1 MIFKQ
6 FESTDKI
13 DGKINRIS
21 SPLWPAG
28 DVSVLQSSFYTNP
41 YQTITTGSSINDLK
55 NGLYYT
61 DVYYAGEPV
70 FSVAFGNQYGS
81 GSSATDVS
89 TVKAYPSKVIYS
101 QYKNILLN
109 STDKS
114 FTFASSSATN
124 YISSSN
130 IYVMSFTTNKF
141 KDRLDEGHIQFSLSG
156 SNGVF
161 NFVDDSSSDTVL
173 DSYNI
178 VSGSIQNGVAVTYKV
193 NGSTEYSG
201 LGKIYPKN
209 GIVVLNA
216 DKVSQLVGSNLTPLL
231 EMTGSSY
238 QLNQQ
243 KIYNSIKFCSNSY
256 FQARKSEYLP
266 SKYYFV
272 RVKNQEFN
280 YSNNPTFVS
289 SLTTGKLRFTEF
301 YTDPK
306 TYITTIGLYN
316 ENNDLVAVAKT
327 SQPILKN
334 FDNECLIK
342 VRLDF

>member
-6 FESTDKI
+6 FDSTDKI
-13 DGKINRIS
+13 DGKINRVS
-21 SPLWPAG
+21 SPLWPASE
-28 DVSVLQSSFYTNP
+28 VSALQSSFYTNP
-41 YQTITTGSSINDLK
+41 YQTVSTGSNINDLK
-55 NGLYYT
+55 NGLYYY
-61 DVYYAGEPV
+61 DVYYAGEPA

-81 GSSATDVS
+81 GSSAVDVS
-89 TVKAYPSKVIYS
+89 TVKAFPSKVIYS

-109 STDKS
+109 STDVAFS
-114 FTFASSSATN
+114 FATGSSTN
-124 YISSSN
+124 YITSSN
-130 IYVMSFTTNKF
+130 IYVISFTVSKF
-141 KDRLDEGHIQFSLSG
+141 KDRLDEGHFQFSLSG

-161 NFVDDSSSDTVL
+161 NFVDDSSPDTVL

-178 VSGSIQNGVAVTYKV
+178 VSGSIQNGVAVTYKE
-193 NGSTEYSG
+193 NGSTVYNG
-201 LGKIYPKN
+201 LGTVYPKN
-209 GIVVLNA
+209 GIIVLNA
-216 DKVSQLVGSNLTPLL
+216 DKISNLVGLNLIPSLG
-231 EMTGSSY
+231 MTGNTY
-238 QLNQQ
+238 QLNQS
-243 KIYNSIKFCSNSY
+243 KIYDSIKLCSNSY

-280 YSNNPTFVS
+280 YSNNPTFVLS
-289 SLTTGKLRFTEF
+289 QTTGKLRFTEF

>member
-41 YQTITTGSSINDLK
+41 YQTVTTGSNINDLK

-70 FSVAFGNQYGS
+70 FSVAFGNQFGS

-130 IYVMSFTTNKF
+130 VYVMSFTTNKF

-178 VSGSIQNGVAVTYKV
+178 VSGSIQNGVAVTYKL
-193 NGSTEYSG
+193 NGSTEYRG
-201 LGKIYPKN
+201 LGRIYPKN
-209 GIVVLNA
+209 GIIILNA
-216 DKVSQLVGSNLTPLL
+216 DKLSQLVGSNLTPLL

-243 KIYNSIKFCSNSY
+243 KIYNSIKVCSNSY
-256 FQARKSEYLP
+256 FQSRKSEYLP

-280 YSNNPTFVS
+280 YSNNPTFVL

-301 YTDPK
+301 YTDPR

-327 SQPILKN
+327 SQPILKK

>member
-13 DGKINRIS
+13 DGKTNRVS

-28 DVSVLQSSFYTNP
+28 DVSVLQSSLYNNP
-41 YQTITTGSSINDLK
+41 YQTVVSGSNINDLK

-70 FSVAFGNQYGS
+70 FSVTFGNQYGS
-81 GSSATDVS
+81 GSSVTDVNV
-89 TVKAYPSKVIYS
+89 VKAFPSKVIYS

-109 STDKS
+109 STDTS
-114 FTFASSSATN
+114 FTFANASAAN

-130 IYVMSFTTNKF
+130 IYIISFSTNKF
-141 KDRLDEGHIQFSLSG
+141 KDRLDEGQIQFSLSG
-156 SNGVF
+156 SNGIF
-161 NFVDDSSSDTVL
+161 TFIDDSSPNNVL

-178 VSGSIQNGVAVTYKV
+178 VSGSIKNGTAVPFVV
-193 NGSTEYSG
+193 NGAIDYRG
-201 LGKIYPKN
+201 IGRIYPKN
-209 GIVVLNA
+209 GIIALNA
-216 DKVSQLVGSNLTPLL
+216 DKISQLVGPDLIPLL

-238 QLNQQ
+238 QLNHN
-243 KIYNSIKFCSNSY
+243 KIYNSIKNCSNSY
-256 FQARKSEYLP
+256 FHVRKSEYLP
-266 SKYYFV
+266 SKYYFI

-280 YSNNPTFVS
+280 YSNNPTFVLS
-289 SLTTGKLRFTEF
+289 PTTGKLRYPEF
-301 YTDPK
+301 YTDPR

-327 SQPILKN
+327 SQPILKK

>member
-13 DGKINRIS
+13 DGKINRVS

-28 DVSVLQSSFYTNP
+28 DVNALQSSFYTNP
-41 YQTITTGSSINDLK
+41 YQTVSTGSSVNDLK
-55 NGLYYT
+55 NGLYYY
-61 DVYYAGEPV
+61 DVYYAGEPA

-81 GSSATDVS
+81 GSSLNDVN
-89 TVKAYPSKVIYS
+89 TLKAYPSKVIYS

-109 STDKS
+109 SSDTS
-114 FTFASSSATN
+114 FSFATSSATTF
-124 YISSSN
+124 ITSSN
-130 IYVMSFTTNKF
+130 IYVISFTTNKF

-156 SNGVF
+156 SNGLF
-161 NFVDDSSSDTVL
+161 NFVDDSTTDTVL

-193 NGSTEYSG
+193 NSSTVYSG
-201 LGKIYPKN
+201 IGKIFPKN
-209 GIVVLNA
+209 GIIVLNA
-216 DKVSQLVGSNLTPLL
+216 DKISNLVGSDLTPSLQ
-231 EMTGSSY
+231 MTGSNY
-238 QLNQQ
+238 QLNQE
-243 KIYNSIKFCSNSY
+243 KIYNSLKICSNSY
-256 FQARKSEYLP
+256 FQVRKSEYLP

-280 YSNNPTFVS
+280 YSNNPTFVQS
-289 SLTTGKLRFTEF
+289 QTTGKLRFTEF
-301 YTDPK
+301 YTDPR

-316 ENNDLVAVAKT
+316 ETNDLVAVAKT
-327 SQPILKN
+327 SQPILKK